1 MNIYDAMYV
10 YVLINDILYDI
21 YIYIYDINY
30 NSDMD
35 LQVLRMPCIQPKRL
49 S

>member
-1 MNIYDAMYV
+1 MIYDMIYTYV
-10 YVLINDILYDI
+10 
-21 YIYIYDINY
+21 YDINY